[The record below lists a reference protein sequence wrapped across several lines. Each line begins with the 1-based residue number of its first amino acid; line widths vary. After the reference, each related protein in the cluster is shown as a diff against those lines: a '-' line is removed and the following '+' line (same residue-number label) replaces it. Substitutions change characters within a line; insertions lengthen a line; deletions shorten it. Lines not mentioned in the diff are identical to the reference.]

1 MAAKSW
7 ELVHF
12 EPENAQPLLDVCFAD
27 ASRGVA
33 VGAYGLIYTT
43 TDGGAVWSQ
52 VPFEPEPLPGA
63 AKVEAAA
70 DDMEAEV
77 DLGFEFHL
85 NAIARGPPGRM
96 YLGAEAG
103 RLFRSDDDGAHWRE
117 LPSPYDGSF
126 HGVLALDGE
135 AVLAFG
141 LRGNL
146 YRSEDGGMNWTA
158 IPTGTSVLLNSG
170 ARIDEQTVVIAGM
183 AGVLLVSRDGGRSF
197 DLSQQADRKAFSAV
211 VPSGDGELI
220 VAGEGGVRRLAVPAG
235 RREMKES
242 GEARIAAW
250 LEPHVFGHRT
260 IILGLFAIVTVALG
274 WIAATGLKLDTNFN
288 KQLPLQHEY
297 IRTYLDH
304 KEEFGGAN
312 RLLDRGD
319 FPRRQHVHAGV
330 LPGAQDRDGRGLL
343 HQGRRP
349 RARAVA
355 LDAEYALH
363 RGRRGRHR
371 GRRRHPFGFPA
382 GCRRARAG
390 PREHPEGRHRGPPRR
405 ERLFRRDG
413 QRAAA
418 RRRPGDRARL
428 STTSR
433 SRRSSRRRSA
443 RASSATRWRCA
454 SRRPFPCT

>member
-1 MAAKSW
+1 MRLALAAFALAVAPQALPQDAAADDSAARPAVIAELAARSLLLDLAWAGPRVFAVGERGHILHSADAGKTWTQVPVPASENLTAVYFADGKNGWAVGHAESIVRTQDGGESW

-63 AKVEAAA
+63 AKVDAAA

-85 NAIARGPPGRM
+85 NAITRGPPGRM

-135 AVLAFG
+135 EVLAFG

-170 ARIDEQTVVIAGM
+170 ARIDGQTVVIAGM

-197 DLSQQADRKAFSAV
+197 GLSQQADRKAFSAV

-235 RREMKES
+235 
-242 GEARIAAW
+242 
-250 LEPHVFGHRT
+250 
-260 IILGLFAIVTVALG
+260 
-274 WIAATGLKLDTNFN
+274 
-288 KQLPLQHEY
+288 
-297 IRTYLDH
+297 
-304 KEEFGGAN
+304 
-312 RLLDRGD
+312 
-319 FPRRQHVHAGV
+319 
-330 LPGAQDRDGRGLL
+330 
-343 HQGRRP
+343 
-349 RARAVA
+349 
-355 LDAEYALH
+355 
-363 RGRRGRHR
+363 
-371 GRRRHPFGFPA
+371 
-382 GCRRARAG
+382 G
-390 PREHPEGRHRGPPRR
+390 PK
-405 ERLFRRDG
+405 
-413 QRAAA
+413 
-418 RRRPGDRARL
+418 
-428 STTSR
+428 
-433 SRRSSRRRSA
+433 
-443 RASSATRWRCA
+443 
-454 SRRPFPCT
+454 